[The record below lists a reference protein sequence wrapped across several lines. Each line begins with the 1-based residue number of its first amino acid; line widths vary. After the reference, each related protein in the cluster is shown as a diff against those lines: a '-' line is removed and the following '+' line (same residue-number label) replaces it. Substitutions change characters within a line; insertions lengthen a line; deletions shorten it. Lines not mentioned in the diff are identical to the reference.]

1 MNIIAEEGINTN
13 YNKIFEESYFKLLD
27 TLDDKVT
34 FTNIVAIIIKS
45 VEIVEKYSKLKGY
58 EKKFMVIKMVS
69 TLINKHE
76 KDEEVKKAMI
86 DLLDTVGVSV
96 IDGIIYAASGKLIV
110 NLKKWKKYL
119 CLICRR

>member
-1 MNIIAEEGINTN
+1 MDVIAEDGTSTTF
-13 YNKIFEESYFKLLD
+13 NKIFEESYFKLLD

-69 TLINKHE
+69 TLIEKHE

-96 IDGIIYAASGKLIV
+96 IDGIIYAASGKLMV

>member
-1 MNIIAEEGINTN
+1 MNIIAEEGTNTN

-86 DLLDTVGVSV
+86 NLLDTVGVSV
-96 IDGIIYAASGKLIV
+96 IDGIIYAASGKLMV

>member
-1 MNIIAEEGINTN
+1 MDVIAEEGTNTN

>member
-1 MNIIAEEGINTN
+1 MNIIAEEGTNTN

-76 KDEEVKKAMI
+76 KDEEVKKAMN

-96 IDGIIYAASGKLIV
+96 IDGIIYAASGKLMV